1 MPPTGL
7 PDGRVPVVLSAH
19 ADELLARDTEAILQ
33 YLPRN
38 PDVSAVAATLLRTR
52 RLRRHRAV
60 VCAANIAE
68 LADGLRAISTG
79 TEHPSV
85 VRSSETATAPI
96 AFVFPGQ
103 GNQWPSMGA
112 DAYRRLPVYRAQVD
126 ACAEAFLAAGHP
138 SPLPYLTAETEG
150 GDWSQV
156 EIQGA
161 QFAHAVGLAHVWRSC
176 GVLPGFTVGHSLGE
190 VAAAYVA
197 GRMALADAVAV
208 VIARAKAVDR
218 LQGDY
223 RMAVLGIS
231 SGHAERLIATVPG
244 WLEVSA
250 VNSGS
255 SVVVSG
261 QRDAVIALIA
271 TAAGQGLFAREL
283 DVNYPGHTSALET
296 LHDDLLALLPR
307 GQFADAAVQFIG
319 STTGRAV
326 PPGTDYAD
334 YWYRNL
340 RDTVRFDQAVAAAR
354 GLGVTKFVE
363 MSAHA
368 SLLFALE
375 DLTDGSDQS
384 PLIVGSGRRDEPLA
398 ETLSAG
404 IAAAAVTDP
413 AFRWADLV
421 DVQSPALR
429 GFPNAPMREV
439 HLWAQAEPLAPVF
452 GVTVS
457 SEKWQQS
464 AEFVADDAIKR
475 IAVLELAGPDS
486 VLPAR
491 LRAALG
497 CHEVAELVEP
507 GQADLVLAVAP
518 LLDHPDAEV
527 AVQQIGRLLGAGLFD
542 YVDAG
547 GPACREVCLVTVGG
561 EHVRPDEPVA
571 LPAQA
576 ALAAMHRSIGFE
588 RPDQEF
594 RHLDLPSWEIDEAT
608 AMAVIDAARSNVGE
622 GAVRVAASG
631 PGVFVRTL
639 IESDGPALD
648 PQIDDGL
655 LENVVITGGSGAVGL
670 HFARYLAERGAR
682 RIVLLGR
689 TGVDAVTVAEL
700 GAAAPADLEIVAP
713 PCDLRSAEQVSAV
726 ARQHGRDG
734 ASLLIHAAGAANFAD
749 FNDVSVEAFADTAA
763 AKIGGFAR
771 MIELWPLHPGTRIL
785 VCSSVSGVWGG
796 RGHAAYSAA
805 NRMLD
810 VMAGQL
816 RVKGQD
822 CVALRYGLWR
832 TDPGRGS
839 GITARAG
846 VTAIERSGLLPMAP
860 GAAVAASLCDHG
872 ADPLIMTADTDRL
885 RMFLDSQTAIESGAT
900 SKTSRN
906 SRTSD
911 VAPDADAPAR
921 VIAEVAAVLSIDAAA
936 IDRQSSLLDLGLDS
950 LLALDLRKRLKRATG
965 GSVPLGTLLGGI
977 TSAELIAE
985 LDTRSDKVETTRD

>member
-1 MPPTGL
+1 MSPTGL

-19 ADELLARDTEAILQ
+19 ADELLARDAHAILQ

-38 PDVSAVAATLLRTR
+38 PNVSAVAATLLRTR

-60 VCAANIAE
+60 VCAADIAE

-79 TEHPSV
+79 IEHPSV
-85 VRSSETATAPI
+85 VRSSETATART

-112 DAYRRLPVYRAQVD
+112 DAYRRLPVYRTQVD

-138 SPLPYLTAETEG
+138 SPLPYLIAANDG

-156 EIQGA
+156 DIQGA
-161 QFAHAVGLAHVWRSC
+161 QFTHAVGLAHFWQFC
-176 GVLPGFTVGHSLGE
+176 GVLPDITVGHSLGE
-190 VAAAYVA
+190 VAAAFVA

-208 VIARAKAVDR
+208 VIARAKVVDR

-231 SGHAERLIATVPG
+231 SEDVERLIATVAG

-250 VNSGS
+250 VNSDS

-261 QRDAVIALIA
+261 HRDAVIALVA
-271 TAAGQGLFAREL
+271 TASDEGLFAREL
-283 DVNYPGHTSALET
+283 DVNYPGHTSALEA
-296 LHDDLLALLPR
+296 LHDDLLTLLPR
-307 GQFADAAVQFIG
+307 GQFADTPVQFIG
-319 STTGRAV
+319 SATGQTVAA
-326 PPGTDYAD
+326 GTDFAD

-340 RDTVRFDQAVAAAR
+340 RDTVRFDRAVAGAR
-354 GLGVTKFVE
+354 GLGATKFVE
-363 MSAHA
+363 LSAHP

-421 DVQSPALR
+421 DLQGPALR
-429 GFPNAPMREV
+429 DFPNAPMREI
-439 HLWAQAEPLAPVF
+439 HLWAEAEPLPPMF
-452 GVTVS
+452 GLTVS
-457 SEKWQQS
+457 TETWQQS
-464 AEFVADDAIKR
+464 VEFDADNAIKR
-475 IAVLELAGPDS
+475 IAVLDLAGPES
-486 VLPAR
+486 ALAAQLRTALAR
-491 LRAALG
+491 
-497 CHEVAELVEP
+497 HEAAELVEP
-507 GQADLVLAVAP
+507 AQADLVLAVAP

-527 AVQQIGRLLGAGLFD
+527 AVQQISRLVGVGLFD

-547 GPACREVCLVTVGG
+547 GPACRDLCLVTVGG
-561 EHVRPDEPVA
+561 EHVRRDEPVA

-588 RPDQEF
+588 HPDHDF
-594 RHLDLPSWEIDEAT
+594 RHLDLPSWEIDDAT
-608 AMAVIDAARSNVGE
+608 AMAVIDAARSNVAE
-622 GAVRVAASG
+622 GGVRDAASG
-631 PGVFVRTL
+631 PCLFVRTVC
-639 IESDGPALD
+639 DAAAPGLD
-648 PQIDDGL
+648 LQLDDGL
-655 LENVVITGGSGAVGL
+655 LENIVITGGSGAVGL
-670 HFARYLAERGAR
+670 HFARYLAQRGAC
-682 RIVLLGR
+682 RIVLLSR
-689 TGVDAVTVAEL
+689 TGIDAATVAEL
-700 GAAAPADLEIVAP
+700 SAAASGDLEIVAP

-726 ARQHGRDG
+726 AREHGRDG
-734 ASLLIHAAGAANFAD
+734 ASLLIHAAGTASFAD
-749 FNDVSVEAFADTAA
+749 FNDVSAEAFADTAA

-771 MIELWPLHPGTRIL
+771 VIELWPLHPDTRIL

-816 RVKGQD
+816 RAWGQD
-822 CVALRYGLWR
+822 CVALRYGLWG

-839 GITARAG
+839 GITDRAG

-860 GAAVAASLCDHG
+860 DAAIAASLCDYG
-872 ADPLIMTADTDRL
+872 SDPLIMTADPDRL
-885 RMFLDSQTAIESGAT
+885 RMFLDTQTTTGSGAART
-900 SKTSRN
+900 SKP
-906 SRTSD
+906 SD
-911 VAPDADAPAR
+911 FAPDADAPAR
-921 VIAEVAAVLSIDAAA
+921 VIAEVAAVLSIDAAML
-936 IDRQSSLLDLGLDS
+936 DRQTSLLDLGLDS